1 MNRGNMGKQMSAPG
15 RRKADKP
22 QAGRMMYMLKGNEA
36 LRGMVQ
42 PGKPGAMPQGGKPG
56 KPTAMPM
63 KPVRQTGDMPQRGDM
78 GNLSTLRALKAR
90 YDMKKGT
97 ATDMPKKGDASSTP
111 QRPALS
117 AMGGAPQMGGMGRML
132 LGMKKGGPV
141 KGSSSARGDGCC
153 MKGKTKG
160 KMY

>member
-1 MNRGNMGKQMSAPG
+1 MMNRGNMGKQMSAPG

-22 QAGRMMYMLKGNEA
+22 QAGRMMSMLKGNEA

-42 PGKPGAMPQGGKPG
+42 PGKPGAMPQGGKPA
-56 KPTAMPM
+56 AMPM
-63 KPVRQTGDMPQRGDM
+63 KPVRQTGDMPQRGGM
-78 GNLSTLRALKAR
+78 AGLMSQIQKR
-90 YDMKKGT
+90 T
-97 ATDMPKKGDASSTP
+97 ADMPKAGGAPKIPMESVR
-111 QRPALS
+111 Q
-117 AMGGAPQMGGMGRML
+117 MGGAPQKGGMGRML

-141 KGSSSARGDGCC
+141 KGGMTRGDGCC